1 MCVHEYKVYKWQFV
15 IANRIHWMWCV
26 GMSKLLQIHYVI
38 RKYTLGGGAHV
49 HLWPFD
55 YLCYLRPHHG
65 LGLMGISLTTRLKVL
80 FLKEYFFGE
89 VCNVKFM
96 MMMMFWIE
104 GLGLPF
110 FLEGSPLSTWPTSQL
125 WTNCSSIFFYGS
137 TIFVELMTCNY
148 QMVFISKKI
157 NMIIF
162 SLIRKQ
168 RNIIRSWN
176 YLTTNFHSL
185 KLKEFI

>member
-1 MCVHEYKVYKWQFV
+1 MNTKFINDNLLLLTGYIECDVLGCQNYYKF
-15 IANRIHWMWCV
+15 ITLLESTHW
-26 GMSKLLQIHYVI
+26 
-38 RKYTLGGGAHV
+38 GGGAHV

-168 RNIIRSWN
+168 RNIIKSWN